1 MKRKIVTAMAAVF
14 VCAAVMTGCG
24 SKAADNSSDKSS
36 QTEEAKDP
44 GTSKQADAGSE
55 ISDVDNS
62 LVEEPEAVADMPAD
76 GEYTA
81 DVSLEGGT
89 GKATVESPA
98 KITIK
103 EGIAYAT
110 IVWSSKNYDYMIV
123 DDEKYMNENNGGSS
137 TFTFPLPSLPCEIN
151 VVGDTTAMSTPH
163 EIDYTLTFSQINE

>member
-1 MKRKIVTAMAAVF
+1 MKRKIVTAMAATL
-14 VCAAVMTGCG
+14 VCAAIMTGCG

-36 QTEEAKDP
+36 QTEETKDIKVSP
-44 GTSKQADAGSE
+44 QADTDSE

-62 LVEEPEAVADMPAD
+62 LVEDSKPVVDMPAD

-98 KITIK
+98 KITVK
-103 EGIAYAT
+103 DGIAYAT

-123 DDEKYMNENNGGSS
+123 DNEKYMNENDGGSS
-137 TFTFPLPSLPCEIN
+137 TFTFQLPYLPCEIN

-163 EIDYTLTFSQINE
+163 EIDYTLTFSQIND

>member
-1 MKRKIVTAMAAVF
+1 MKRKIVTAMAAVL

-24 SKAADNSSDKSS
+24 SKAADSSSDKSS
-36 QTEEAKDP
+36 QTEEAKDS
-44 GTSKQADAGSE
+44 GTSKQQADAGSE

-163 EIDYTLTFSQINE
+163 EIDYTLTFSQIN

>member
-1 MKRKIVTAMAAVF
+1 MKRKIVTAMAAVL

-24 SKAADNSSDKSS
+24 SKAADDSSDKSS
-36 QTEEAKDP
+36 QTEEAKDS

-103 EGIAYAT
+103 RRYCICYNSME
-110 IVWSSKNYDYMIV
+110 
-123 DDEKYMNENNGGSS
+123 
-137 TFTFPLPSLPCEIN
+137 
-151 VVGDTTAMSTPH
+151 
-163 EIDYTLTFSQINE
+163 Q

>member
-1 MKRKIVTAMAAVF
+1 MKRKIVTAMAATL
-14 VCAAVMTGCG
+14 VCAAIMTGF
-24 SKAADNSSDKSS
+24 AAVKVADSSSDKSS
-36 QTEEAKDP
+36 QTEETKDVKASP
-44 GTSKQADAGSE
+44 QADAGSE

-137 TFTFPLPSLPCEIN
+137 TFHISTFIN
-151 VVGDTTAMSTPH
+151 SV
-163 EIDYTLTFSQINE
+163 

>member
-1 MKRKIVTAMAAVF
+1 MKRKIVTAMAATL
-14 VCAAVMTGCG
+14 VCAAIMTGCG

-36 QTEEAKDP
+36 QAEETKDVKVSP
-44 GTSKQADAGSE
+44 QADTGSE

-62 LVEEPEAVADMPAD
+62 LVEDSKPVVDMPAD

-98 KITIK
+98 KITVK
-103 EGIAYAT
+103 DGIAYAT

-123 DDEKYMNENNGGSS
+123 DNEKYMNENDGGSS
-137 TFTFPLPSLPCEIN
+137 TFTFQLPSLPCEIN

-163 EIDYTLTFSQINE
+163 EIDYTLTFSQIND